1 MRIDQ
6 KDIAYKRMLCLPFQT
21 VSKSSAKADKEKKD
35 KEKGKRTRMRRAG
48 NEYEFSLV
56 NRVKNS

>member
-1 MRIDQ
+1 
-6 KDIAYKRMLCLPFQT
+6 MLCLPFQA
-21 VSKSSAKADKEKKD
+21 VPKSSAKADKEKKD

-48 NEYEFSLV
+48 KEYEFSLV